1 MTRVYSLSTFFK
13 CFKRGC
19 YIESKFSFIKKGGI
33 RSMGEYEFLIG
44 LISNTGFPII
54 AFLLIFWKFDKSL
67 GLLAEAV
74 NNNTNAVQLLLQKEN
89 QENKN
94 K

>member
-1 MTRVYSLSTFFK
+1 
-13 CFKRGC
+13 
-19 YIESKFSFIKKGGI
+19 
-33 RSMGEYEFLIG
+33 MGEDYQFLLSLIG
-44 LISNTGFPII
+44 NTGFPIV

-89 QENKN
+89 HENK
-94 K
+94 

>member
-1 MTRVYSLSTFFK
+1 MNKIFFGK
-13 CFKRGC
+13 VVVKLIPNFPLL
-19 YIESKFSFIKKGGI
+19 KKGGI
-33 RSMGEYEFLIG
+33 GLGEYEFLIG
-44 LISNTGFPII
+44 LISNTGFPIV

>member
-1 MTRVYSLSTFFK
+1 MVVKVPTKVPLL
-13 CFKRGC
+13 
-19 YIESKFSFIKKGGI
+19 KKGGI
-33 RSMGEYEFLIG
+33 LMGEYEFLIG
-44 LISNTGFPII
+44 LISNTGFPIV

>member
-1 MTRVYSLSTFFK
+1 M
-13 CFKRGC
+13 
-19 YIESKFSFIKKGGI
+19 
-33 RSMGEYEFLIG
+33 MGEDYQFLLSLIG
-44 LISNTGFPII
+44 NTGFPIV

>member
-1 MTRVYSLSTFFK
+1 MVRVSEHNL
-13 CFKRGC
+13 
-19 YIESKFSFIKKGGI
+19 
-33 RSMGEYEFLIG
+33 LIG
-44 LISNTGFPII
+44 LIGNTGFPIV

>member
-1 MTRVYSLSTFFK
+1 
-13 CFKRGC
+13 
-19 YIESKFSFIKKGGI
+19 
-33 RSMGEYEFLIG
+33 MGEYEFLIG
-44 LISNTGFPII
+44 LIGNTGFPIV

>member
-1 MTRVYSLSTFFK
+1 M
-13 CFKRGC
+13 
-19 YIESKFSFIKKGGI
+19 
-33 RSMGEYEFLIG
+33 MGEEYQFLIG
-44 LISNTGFPII
+44 LIGNTGFPIV

-89 QENKN
+89 HENK
-94 K
+94 